1 MFTGIVQA
9 IGFLDEI
16 TPNGKGSTIKISS
29 SSFDFSDVNIG
40 DSIACN
46 GVCITVTKLNNNSFW
61 GDVSHETMDCT
72 TFKKYKKGQSINLEK
87 ALTPMTHMGGHIV
100 QGHVDGVGVITSIIK
115 KDGVMDVWI
124 KAPQEL
130 GKYIAHKGSI
140 TIDGVSLTVNEL
152 KGDLFRLTLIP
163 HTHEITTTDN
173 WVNGEEVN
181 VEVDVLSR
189 YLERLLE
196 SKESQKN
203 KGLTKETLLS
213 NGFF

>member
-1 MFTGIVQA
+1 M
-9 IGFLDEI
+9 
-16 TPNGKGSTIKISS
+16 
-29 SSFDFSDVNIG
+29 
-40 DSIACN
+40 
-46 GVCITVTKLNNNSFW
+46 
-61 GDVSHETMDCT
+61 
-72 TFKKYKKGQSINLEK
+72 
-87 ALTPMTHMGGHIV
+87 
-100 QGHVDGVGVITSIIK
+100 QGHVDGVGVVTK
-115 KDGVMDVWI
+115 KSKLDEAYNIWI
-124 KAPQEL
+124 KAPAPL
-130 GKYIAHKGSI
+130 SRYIAMKGSI
-140 TIDGVSLTVNEL
+140 AVNGVSLTVNEVL
-152 KGDLFRLTLIP
+152 NDTFRLTLIP

>member
-1 MFTGIVQA
+1 
-9 IGFLDEI
+9 
-16 TPNGKGSTIKISS
+16 
-29 SSFDFSDVNIG
+29 
-40 DSIACN
+40 
-46 GVCITVTKLNNNSFW
+46 
-61 GDVSHETMDCT
+61 
-72 TFKKYKKGQSINLEK
+72 
-87 ALTPMTHMGGHIV
+87 
-100 QGHVDGVGVITSIIK
+100 
-115 KDGVMDVWI
+115 MDVWI